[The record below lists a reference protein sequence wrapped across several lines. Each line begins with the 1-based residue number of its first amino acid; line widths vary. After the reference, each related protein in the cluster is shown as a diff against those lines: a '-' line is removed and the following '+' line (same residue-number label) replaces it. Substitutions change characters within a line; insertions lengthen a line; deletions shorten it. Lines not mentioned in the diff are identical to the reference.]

1 MMHLN
6 KKSYKLALIGLIF
19 WLNQAANAQ
28 SPDLDRYTSSKG
40 TRKAKAMNSE
50 NEDGDTWASR
60 HPEFM
65 QELTTGLY
73 WYQIPTASVDVLP
86 MSSQIF
92 LQGFN
97 YVPRYALWKGGD
109 IVSLTAGSNVGFAL
123 QISNFGSLFMV
134 NVPLNFEL
142 NLGRGSMADNDD
154 PVGIYA
160 GLGMEY
166 NFVNNL
172 FLDTYEDVNG
182 NTYQKLSDLNQ
193 FGLQWTGGI
202 RAKFQGRPMVV
213 RISRTLGT
221 SSQKVAITH
230 IGLGISM
237 F

>member
-1 MMHLN
+1 MGKKVRFKLKFIMHLN
-6 KKSYKLALIGLIF
+6 QKSYKLALIGLIL

-50 NEDGDTWASR
+50 NEEGDTWASR

-73 WYQIPTASVDVLP
+73 WYQIPTVPDNVLP

-109 IVSLTAGSNVGFAL
+109 IVSLTAGSNLGFAL

-160 GLGMEY
+160 GLGIEY

-172 FLDTYEDVNG
+172 FLA
-182 NTYQKLSDLNQ
+182 SDLNQ

-221 SSQKVAITH
+221 PSQKVAITH
-230 IGLGISM
+230 LGLGISM